1 MHYLYVPKGSTFDKN
16 DTNLI
21 VLLTSRETTK
31 FQNIS
36 SNKNVSVLLH
46 DWMLAGKE
54 SESDNFTSLLKQ
66 LNQQELKRNIS
77 ATIAGEA
84 HVLQEQEEIN
94 FYQKLLQD
102 EDPESM
108 TFKCDSYAIVKVK
121 IVSVKTNDEKNNL
134 KVFK

>member
-1 MHYLYVPKGSTFDKN
+1 
-16 DTNLI
+16 
-21 VLLTSRETTK
+21 
-31 FQNIS
+31 
-36 SNKNVSVLLH
+36 
-46 DWMLAGKE
+46 MLAGKE
-54 SESDNFTSLLKQ
+54 SESDNFTTLLKQ

-77 ATIAGEA
+77 ASIAGEA

-108 TFKCDSYAIVKVK
+108 TFKCDAYAIVKVK
-121 IVSVKTNDEKNNL
+121 IISVKTNDEKNNL